1 MRRTS
6 GDRVLIRRIFL
17 ILVLTIFGQSSLA
30 AGLTPVGEV
39 DPGSPLASL
48 GRVHNGTG
56 SYCTGILV
64 APDLVLTAAHC
75 LYNRRTG
82 RWLEP
87 DSIHFLLAYHKGNY
101 AFHSIAEA
109 YSTGSAELRDE
120 GPALD
125 KDWALVRLHRSPPAE
140 YRPIEPSSV
149 GPAGRLFRAVGYGS
163 PKKYVLST
171 SPDCTA
177 QLSRG
182 YLVSRC
188 PTAQGMSGGA
198 LVDSSTGKLL
208 GIQIGI
214 ARSASDDPVM
224 IAIPIGSLQPESWR

>member
-1 MRRTS
+1 M
-6 GDRVLIRRIFL
+6 IRRIFL
-17 ILVLTIFGQSSLA
+17 ILFVLATSGQAGLA
-30 AGLTPVGEV
+30 AGLTPVGKV

-64 APDLVLTAAHC
+64 TSKLVLTAAHC
-75 LYNRRTG
+75 LYNRRTR

-87 DSIHFLLAYHKGNY
+87 GSIHFLLAYHRGNY
-101 AFHSIAEA
+101 AFHSTVEA
-109 YSTGSAELRDE
+109 YSTGDTELQDE
-120 GPALD
+120 GPSLD
-125 KDWALVRLHRSPPAE
+125 KDWALLRLHASPPAE
-140 YRPIEPSSV
+140 YRPIEASSTD
-149 GPAGRLFRAVGYGS
+149 PAGRLFRAVGYGS

-177 QLSRG
+177 QLSHG
-182 YLVSRC
+182 YLISRC

-208 GIQIGI
+208 GVQVGI
-214 ARSASDDPVM
+214 ARSDSDDPVM
-224 IAIPIGSLQPESWR
+224 IAIPTGSLQPESWR

>member
-1 MRRTS
+1 LRRTS
-6 GDRVLIRRIFL
+6 EDRVLTWRIFL
-17 ILVLTIFGQSSLA
+17 ILVLTIFGQASLA

-56 SYCTGILV
+56 SHCTGILV
-64 APDLVLTAAHC
+64 KPDLVLTAAHC
-75 LYNRRTG
+75 LYNRRTR
-82 RWLEP
+82 RWLKP
-87 DSIHFLLAYHKGNY
+87 SSIHFLLAYHQGNY
-101 AFHSIAEA
+101 AFHSIAQT
-109 YSTGSAELRDE
+109 YSTGGAELRDE
-120 GPALD
+120 GPARD
-125 KDWALVRLHRSPPAE
+125 KDWALVRLHESPPAE

-149 GPAGRLFRAVGYGS
+149 DPTGRIFRAVGYGS

-177 QLSRG
+177 QLSQG

-188 PTAQGMSGGA
+188 PAAQGMSGGA

-208 GIQIGI
+208 GVQIGI
-214 ARSASDDPVM
+214 ARSASDDPVI
-224 IAIPIGSLQPESWR
+224 IAIPTGSLQPESWR